1 MNSQY
6 PYTPQNEQPP
16 YYNQSFANPPSEKNP
31 ARGMAIAALIT
42 AIASTVLSC
51 CTCGLSIIGL
61 IVAIVLAI
69 VAKKRAGGKM
79 PGQALAALII
89 SIVALALLRLI
100 FGLIF
105 LTEGLA
111 YLEDPQAYMDNLF
124 QDTYGMTYEEFM
136 EDAEGAVTELPE

>member
-16 YYNQSFANPPSEKNP
+16 YYNQSFANPPTEKNP

-61 IVAIVLAI
+61 IVAIVLAN
-69 VAKKRAGGKM
+69 AWAGSFNQTVSELCYRTYDFG
-79 PGQALAALII
+79 PGGI
-89 SIVALALLRLI
+89 S
-100 FGLIF
+100 
-105 LTEGLA
+105 E
-111 YLEDPQAYMDNLF
+111 
-124 QDTYGMTYEEFM
+124 
-136 EDAEGAVTELPE
+136 

>member
-16 YYNQSFANPPSEKNP
+16 YYNQSFANLPSEKNP

-42 AIASTVLSC
+42 AIASAVLSC

-89 SIVALALLRLI
+89 SIVALALLLLI